1 MVYDIY
7 CVCVCVFCVTVHIKY
22 AQTVFI
28 NGDDIIS
35 LCINCN
41 NTNIFLFTVKQDYE

>member
-7 CVCVCVFCVTVHIKY
+7 CVCVCVCSVLLFSLMGV
-22 AQTVFI
+22 TVFI

-35 LCINCN
+35 LSINCN
-41 NTNIFLFTVKQDYE
+41 NTNIFLFTLKQDYE